1 MLYVNVREFDPKES
15 TALKLFTETLKTRL
29 GYWRQ
34 GIARPRP
41 PGQSSIHKMLCDV
54 KGPQGSCAGAS
65 YINVTDSLLTAAKE
79 FKFWRKRHVVLVIDG
94 VNLVAKKDPESL
106 FVLQEFAQVRK
117 TKHSL
122 YAL

>member
-94 VNLVAKKDPESL
+94 VSLVAKI
-106 FVLQEFAQVRK
+106 
-117 TKHSL
+117 
-122 YAL
+122 